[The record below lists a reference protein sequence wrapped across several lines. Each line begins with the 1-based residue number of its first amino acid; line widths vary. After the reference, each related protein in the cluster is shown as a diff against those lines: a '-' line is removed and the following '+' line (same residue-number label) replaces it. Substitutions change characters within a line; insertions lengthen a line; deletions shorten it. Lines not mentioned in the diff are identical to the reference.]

1 LLDFRQAK
9 FFYSNYGHPSQ
20 YIYRVTESH
29 VLALGSQTSLLGLP
43 LREEAVYEH
52 NIAFNKGDMILLFTD
67 GVIETRNA
75 EGEEYGE
82 ERLER
87 FIAKNHALSVN
98 DFNQHLMDELNA
110 YKYRDFKD
118 DISVLSM
125 RIKR

>member
-1 LLDFRQAK
+1 
-9 FFYSNYGHPSQ
+9 
-20 YIYRVTESH
+20 
-29 VLALGSQTSLLGLP
+29 
-43 LREEAVYEH
+43 
-52 NIAFNKGDMILLFTD
+52 MILLFTD